1 MVYNGSVSPLLLP
14 PVGLIQE
21 FHTLAVKTAPV
32 VAVKERM
39 QGLAEDP
46 RRLLEKLLK
55 LFAQVHCVQYS
66 LLQCIANYPSTID
79 SFIPWKY
86 CRSNGCRWSAIVAH
100 FEFTITCMCD
110 YSMGQLHMSHAF
122 SYSEWVLLFQFC
134 NEMSDC
140 NVRLEL
146 GIVIDCTATIIPL

>member
-79 SFIPWKY
+79 SVIPWKY

-100 FEFTITCMCD
+100 LNSQSLAYVITVWD
-110 YSMGQLHMSHAF
+110 
-122 SYSEWVLLFQFC
+122 
-134 NEMSDC
+134 N
-140 NVRLEL
+140 
-146 GIVIDCTATIIPL
+146 CTCLMHFPIANGLCCSSSVMK

>member
-46 RRLLEKLLK
+46 RRLLEKVLK
-55 LFAQVHCVQYS
+55 LFAQVHCVQYT
-66 LLQCIANYPSTID
+66 LLQCIVAIHRQLIHLYLGSTVGPMGVD
-79 SFIPWKY
+79 
-86 CRSNGCRWSAIVAH
+86 
-100 FEFTITCMCD
+100 
-110 YSMGQLHMSHAF
+110 GQL
-122 SYSEWVLLFQFC
+122 
-134 NEMSDC
+134 
-140 NVRLEL
+140 
-146 GIVIDCTATIIPL
+146 